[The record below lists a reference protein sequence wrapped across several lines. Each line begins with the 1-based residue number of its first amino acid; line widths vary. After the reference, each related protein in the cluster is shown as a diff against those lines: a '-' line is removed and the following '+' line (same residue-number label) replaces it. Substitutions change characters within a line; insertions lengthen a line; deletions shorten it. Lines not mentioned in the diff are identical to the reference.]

1 MQPHFRPLAEQV
13 IVITGGS
20 SGIGRATALAAA
32 RAGARVVIAA
42 RGAEALAAAE
52 REIAAA
58 GGEVLAVGADV
69 ADYAQVE
76 ELGRRAVARFG
87 RIDTWVNNA
96 SVSIYG
102 ELAETTPE
110 EFRQVIHVNLL
121 GVVHG
126 TMVALAHLP
135 ETGGAIVNVS
145 SGLGE
150 RSVPLQTAYCATKAG
165 VIGFDEALR
174 SELVHAGRPIQV
186 ATVKPSSINTPFFA
200 HARTKRGVQPRP
212 FPPVYDPGL
221 VATAI
226 LHAAT
231 HPARD
236 VPVGGAG
243 ALLTALEQI
252 APRLLDRALALFA
265 YPAQL
270 TDKPKGA
277 AGPDTL
283 FAGSSGPGA
292 IRGEFRATT
301 RSPHLWLTLHPF
313 ARRAAVAGVA
323 AVGLVLARRRSAA

>member
-58 GGEVLAVGADV
+58 GGEVLAVQADV

-102 ELAETTPE
+102 ELPEITPE

-126 TMVALAHLP
+126 SMVALAHLP
-135 ETGGAIVNVS
+135 ETGGTIVNVS

-150 RSVPLQTAYCATKAG
+150 RSVPLQTAYCAAKAG

-174 SELVHAGRPIQV
+174 AELAHGGRPIQV
-186 ATVKPSSINTPFFA
+186 VSIKPSSINTPFFA

-212 FPPVYDPGL
+212 FPPVYDPDL

-231 HPARD
+231 NPARD
-236 VPVGGAG
+236 LPVGGAG
-243 ALLTALEQI
+243 AFLTLVEQI
-252 APRLLDRALALFA
+252 TPGLLDRALARIA

-270 TDKPKGA
+270 TDKPKGP
-277 AGPDTL
+277 AGLDTL
-283 FAGSSGPGA
+283 FTGSAGTGA
-292 IRGEFRATT
+292 IRGEFRATGV
-301 RSPHLWLTLHPF
+301 SPHLWLTLHPR
-313 ARRAAVAGVA
+313 ARRAMIAGA
-323 AVGLVLARRRSAA
+323 LAVGLALARRRSAV